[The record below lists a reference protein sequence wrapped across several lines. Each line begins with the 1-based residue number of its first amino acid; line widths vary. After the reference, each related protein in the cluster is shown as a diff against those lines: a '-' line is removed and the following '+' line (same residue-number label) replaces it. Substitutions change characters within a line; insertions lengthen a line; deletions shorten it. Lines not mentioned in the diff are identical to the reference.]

1 MTSLKLRSTRVSAFI
16 IYLIPLF
23 YSFLI
28 FLFGFNEFKYKG
40 AFSILYLGIC
50 YGTAVTVICIV
61 GCRGII
67 NENATCIR
75 STIILL
81 IVNNI
86 IMTILITFLFI
97 DIIHSPHI
105 VIIHKASRLLQSVVR
120 NKKVGLTLCF
130 IVYSL
135 IFVSSCFMW
144 TVGDYLAHLDAKLC
158 LDDLR
163 RSHDFIQSKK
173 RNRSYSA
180 NTSTGAH
187 ANHNEEERYLLI
199 NV

>member
-1 MTSLKLRSTRVSAFI
+1 MTSSKLRSTRVAAFI

-28 FLFGFNEFKYKG
+28 FLFGFNEFKYRG
-40 AFSILYLGIC
+40 AFSILYLGIW
-50 YGTAVTVICIV
+50 YGTVVIVICIV

-67 NENATCIR
+67 NENATSIR

-97 DIIHSPHI
+97 DIIHFPHI
-105 VIIHKASRLLQSVVR
+105 VTIHKASRVLQYIVR

-130 IVYSL
+130 TVYLL
-135 IFVSSCFMW
+135 IFFSSCFMW

-163 RSHDFIQSKK
+163 RSHDFIQNKK
-173 RNRSYSA
+173 RNRSYSENA
-180 NTSTGAH
+180 SAGTY